1 MKHDHSAFSPAAA
14 YCNHADVED
23 KVRRFMPMVRKAAW
37 HILGSGRDGLEIDDL
52 LQVGLIA
59 LTECARRH
67 SSPSEDGFAAYA
79 KMRVRGAMFDV
90 LRKMAPE
97 TRGAMKRRQRYDAAR
112 RRFLALN
119 GYEPKPAELGESLGL
134 ELGDLAKFIEQPIRV
149 VSIDDEYDEHNAAF
163 AQDLP
168 DPFETLADSEQSAGL
183 ADVLGGLPERLQLV
197 LQLYFVEEL
206 NLAEIAAVLEV
217 SIPRVHQLKADA
229 LKRARAGLEKAQSQL
244 SE

>member
-1 MKHDHSAFSPAAA
+1 MKHDQSAFSPAAA
-14 YCNHADVED
+14 YCSQADVED

-59 LTECARRH
+59 LTECARKH
-67 SSPSEDGFAAYA
+67 SGPTEDGFAAYA

-97 TRGAMKRRQRYDAAR
+97 TRGAIKRRQRYDAAR
-112 RRFLALN
+112 SQFLALH
-119 GYEPKPAELGESLGL
+119 GCEPKPAELAKSLGI
-134 ELGDLAKFIEQPIRV
+134 EADDLAKFIEQPIRV
-149 VSIDDEYDEHNAAF
+149 VSIDDEYDEHNSAF

-168 DPFETLADSEQSAGL
+168 NPFEALADIQQSAEL
-183 ADVLGGLPERLQLV
+183 ADVLATLPDRLQLV

-229 LKRARAGLEKAQSQL
+229 LKRAKSALEVAL
-244 SE
+244 